1 MRSDCDV
8 DRQFGQKL
16 TYFDIFATSCLV
28 PCGDDGPT
36 TLNFEHF
43 FCPLFLYETIF
54 STKSVKVVLK
64 NSLITFDSI
73 VLRI

>member
-16 TYFDIFATSCLV
+16 TSFDIFATSCLV

-36 TLNFEHF
+36 TLNFEQF
-43 FCPLFLYETIF
+43 FCPLFFVKLF
-54 STKSVKVVLK
+54 SAQKV
-64 NSLITFDSI
+64 
-73 VLRI
+73 

>member
-16 TYFDIFATSCLV
+16 TSFDIFATSCLV

-36 TLNFEHF
+36 TLNFEQF
-43 FCPLFLYETIF
+43 FCPLFLC
-54 STKSVKVVLK
+54 VKLFPAQKV
-64 NSLITFDSI
+64 
-73 VLRI
+73 

>member
-1 MRSDCDV
+1 MRGDV

-16 TYFDIFATSCLV
+16 TSFDIFATSCLV

-43 FCPLFLYETIF
+43 FVLFFCMKLF
-54 STKSVKVVLK
+54 SAQKV
-64 NSLITFDSI
+64 
-73 VLRI
+73 